1 MVSMLHRRTL
11 STMNKG
17 LVCCP
22 VTHTMFEKSHGMA
35 RFDSRRKPECD
46 AGGGGTKRREHIYV
60 GPNWITIFLIGKEA
74 AVASSTQENT
84 LIFKATAKIVW
95 FFFS

>member
-35 RFDSRRKPECD
+35 RFDSRRKRECA
-46 AGGGGTKRREHIYV
+46 AGGGGD
-60 GPNWITIFLIGKEA
+60 KEKGA
-74 AVASSTQENT
+74 HLCWPKLDND
-84 LIFKATAKIVW
+84 LPDW
-95 FFFS
+95 

>member
-74 AVASSTQENT
+74 AVASSTQRKHLDFQSN
-84 LIFKATAKIVW
+84 
-95 FFFS
+95 S